1 VDTFA
6 YRAIEIS
13 SKSGLNR
20 RHYTYRSART
30 RYTTFQFGWVALE
43 FMRLRDWYFGEIV
56 KYQSRLTHDLRRM
69 TFGLHQPRL
78 GELNFISG
86 IVIHAEIAVSPR
98 FERDPLGQMST
109 ACLKLGVQRIEVL
122 RKDVNPY
129 A

>member
-1 VDTFA
+1 MVVDFRAMSNVNFA
-6 YRAIEIS
+6 IGDFCPESLKPDTCDDCRLANSIYRLGGRIDS
-13 SKSGLNR
+13 SKPSPNR
-20 RHYTYRSART
+20 PSDSA
-30 RYTTFQFGWVALE
+30 
-43 FMRLRDWYFGEIV
+43 
-56 KYQSRLTHDLRRM
+56 
-69 TFGLHQPRL
+69 GLHQPRL

>member
-1 VDTFA
+1 M
-6 YRAIEIS
+6 I
-13 SKSGLNR
+13 
-20 RHYTYRSART
+20 
-30 RYTTFQFGWVALE
+30 
-43 FMRLRDWYFGEIV
+43 
-56 KYQSRLTHDLRRM
+56 
-69 TFGLHQPRL
+69 FGLHQPRL